1 MLNKVINKFQS
12 ILSLAVNNAYEKI
25 QRRRLRNHDFTILC
39 SNCADGVIYHRCG
52 LQFRSPTVNLWLHQR
67 DFLRLAANLKEYM
80 CMDLEFVDSE
90 YDYPVAQLK
99 DITIYFNHSASKQ
112 EAADDWNRRKSRI
125 NYENLFLLMYDRENL
140 SIDEL
145 RRIEQIPCRG
155 KVVFSDHRHPE
166 LDYVVTMKPSN
177 RPNGAQCMD
186 QNWLGIRS
194 FERQFDYVRW
204 LNSGK

>member
-39 SNCADGVIYHRCG
+39 SNCAGGVIYHRCG

-67 DFLRLAANLKEYM
+67 DFLKLAAN
-80 CMDLEFVDSE
+80 
-90 YDYPVAQLK
+90 
-99 DITIYFNHSASKQ
+99 KQ

-177 RPNGAQCMD
+177 RLNGAQCMD